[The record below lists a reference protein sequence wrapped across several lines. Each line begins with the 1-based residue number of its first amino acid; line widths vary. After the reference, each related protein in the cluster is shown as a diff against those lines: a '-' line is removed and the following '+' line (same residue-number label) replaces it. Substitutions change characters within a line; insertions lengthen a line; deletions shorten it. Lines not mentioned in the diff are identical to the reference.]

1 MSSPSSPSPSS
12 TDTAREL
19 LRALVERGV
28 TDAVLAPG
36 SRSAPLA
43 LALAAADSAG
53 LLRLHVR
60 VDEREAAFLAL
71 GLSRTSH
78 RLVPVVTTSG
88 TAVANLHPAMLE
100 ALHAGVGVLA
110 VTADRPARLRGTG
123 ANQTTVQPGIL
134 PGVPEV
140 QAVRDVAALAADA
153 PAHLNLEL
161 DEPLVEPATDWTAGL
176 VALPVKRR
184 TRRAPDG
191 PALVLAAG
199 PRTVV
204 LAGDDSGARA
214 RVLAREAGWPLLA
227 EPTSGSRTGGA
238 LSTYR
243 LLLGHEALAARV
255 ERVVSFGHPTL
266 SRPVTRL
273 LARADVDVVHVGT
286 QATFPVPAGP
296 RVTFVDDVA
305 AGGVADVGWLQEW
318 TDADARVQRAVD
330 ALLADHPD
338 SGLAV
343 ARTVAE
349 ALPPDGLLVVGASQ
363 PIRDL
368 DVVARPWTVG
378 ERRYVVANRGLAGID
393 GTVSTAVGAALA
405 RDSSRSLALMGDL
418 TFLHGSNGLLVG
430 PDEPRPDLTVVVVN
444 DDGGA
449 IFSTLEQGGPEHA
462 DAFERVFATPTGAD
476 LGALCAGYRVPHRRV
491 EPVGLA
497 AALASPTGGLEV
509 VEVVLRRDGRRALDA
524 ALRATTA
531 TALADD

>member
-1 MSSPSSPSPSS
+1 MSRQRSVGV
-12 TDTAREL
+12 ARRL
-19 LRALVERGV
+19 LHTLLGHHV
-28 TDAVLAPG
+28 TDVVLAPG

-43 LALAAADSAG
+43 LAFHAAEQAG
-53 LLRLHVR
+53 RIRLHVR
-60 VDEREAAFLAL
+60 VDEREAGFLAL
-71 GLSRTSH
+71 GLARTSH
-78 RLVPVVTTSG
+78 RVVPVVTTSG

-100 ALHAGVGVLA
+100 ALHAGLGVLA

-123 ANQTTVQPGIL
+123 ANQTTVQPGIF
-134 PGVPEV
+134 PGVASTDRV
-140 QAVRDVAALAADA
+140 KGLLGVARPDA
-153 PAHLNLEL
+153 PGHLNLEL
-161 DEPLVEPATDWTAGL
+161 DEPLVEPVDWSL
-176 VALPVKRR
+176 DRD
-184 TRRAPDG
+184 PDASMLG
-191 PALVLAAG
+191 RVGSWHEPGVLTTLEPG

-214 RVLAREAGWPLLA
+214 RVLARDAGWPLLA

-243 LLLGHEALAARV
+243 LLLGHEPLAGRV

-286 QATFPVPAGP
+286 QATFPVPAGE
-296 RVTFVDDVA
+296 RVTFTDEVA
-305 AGGVADVGWLQEW
+305 AAGVGDPAWLQEW
-318 TDADARVQRAVD
+318 VDADARVGGAVD
-330 ALLADHPD
+330 AVLAEHPD

-349 ALPPDGLLVVGASQ
+349 ALPPHGLLVVGASQ

-393 GTVSTAVGAALA
+393 GTVSTAIGAALA
-405 RDSSRSLALMGDL
+405 RDSSRALAVMGDL

-449 IFSTLEQGGPEHA
+449 IFSTLEQGAPEHA

-491 EPVGLA
+491 EPAGLE
-497 AALASPTGGLEV
+497 AALASPVGGIEV
-509 VEVVLRRDGRRALDA
+509 VEVTLGRADRRALDA
-524 ALRATTA
+524 RLRSAA
-531 TALADD
+531 ADALADA

>member
-1 MSSPSSPSPSS
+1 MSA
-12 TDTAREL
+12 TDTAHLL
-19 LRALVERGV
+19 LRTLVEHGV
-28 TDAVLAPG
+28 TDAVLSPG

-43 LALAAADSAG
+43 LALRAADAAG
-53 LLRLHVR
+53 RVRLHVR
-60 VDEREAAFLAL
+60 VDEREAGFLAL
-71 GLSRTSH
+71 GLAKASR
-78 RLVPVVTTSG
+78 RVVPVVTTSG
-88 TAVANLHPAMLE
+88 TAVANLHPAVLE

-123 ANQTTVQPGIL
+123 ANQTTVQPGIFPGVAYADQVTAL
-134 PGVPEV
+134 PGVL
-140 QAVRDVAALAADA
+140 RTDA

-161 DEPLVEPATDWTAGL
+161 DEPLVEPVDRVL
-176 VALPVKRR
+176 DLPVPVVPPAVG
-184 TRRAPDG
+184 RAVG
-191 PALVLAAG
+191 PEAPTTLPSG

-204 LAGDDSGARA
+204 LAGDDSGHRA

-227 EPTSGSRTGGA
+227 EPTSGSRTGAA
-238 LSTYR
+238 LPTYR
-243 LLLGHEALAARV
+243 LLLGHEPLAGRV

-286 QATFPVPAGP
+286 QETFPVPAGP
-296 RVTFVDDVA
+296 RVTFVDAVVP
-305 AGGVADVGWLQEW
+305 GGVGDPAWLQEW
-318 TDADARVQRAVD
+318 TDADVRVQRAVD

-343 ARTVAE
+343 ARAVAD
-349 ALPPDGLLVVGASQ
+349 AVPPGGLLVVGASQ

-368 DVVARPWTVG
+368 DVVARPWSVG
-378 ERRYVVANRGLAGID
+378 ERRLVVANRGLAGID

-405 RDSSRSLALMGDL
+405 RDSSRALAVMGDL

-430 PDEPRPDLTVVVVN
+430 PEEPRPDLTVVVVN

-449 IFSTLEQGGPEHA
+449 IFSSLEQGGPEHA

-491 EPVGLA
+491 GPAGLPT
-497 AALASPTGGLEV
+497 ALATPNGGLEV
-509 VEVVLRRDGRRALDA
+509 VEVAVRRDDRRALDA
-524 ALRATTA
+524 ALRAA
-531 TALADD
+531 AAWALATP